1 MEAELKA
8 TKKFTGSEKQSK
20 AYKQIVKMID
30 NMRTQKTLFKM
41 FSFAAELRHK
51 KELDEAKEKL
61 TTNSNLWEQL
71 AESHK
76 REQITRQELELTK
89 QSLTEQENLIKKL
102 YV

>member
-8 TKKFTGSEKQSK
+8 TKKFPSNQSNSK

-30 NMRTQKTLFKM
+30 KMRTQKILFKM
-41 FSFAAELRHK
+41 FAFSAELRHK

-71 AESHK
+71 AESQK
-76 REQITRQELELTK
+76 RE
-89 QSLTEQENLIKKL
+89 
-102 YV
+102 